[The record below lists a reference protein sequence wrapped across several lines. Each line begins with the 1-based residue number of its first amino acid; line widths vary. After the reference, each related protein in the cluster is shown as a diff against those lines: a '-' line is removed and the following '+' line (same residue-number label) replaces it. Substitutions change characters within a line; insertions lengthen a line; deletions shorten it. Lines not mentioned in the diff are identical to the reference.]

1 MATRFTPRRFAAL
14 LLPLALA
21 AVALA
26 SPAFARGPATGDPLP
41 ATRTALSGGDGPRV
55 LTLDLTRDANDIWDR
70 IRRGFGMPD
79 LDSPLVA
86 EQQLFYLNRP
96 GFLKQVF
103 ARGGRYLYYIV
114 DELERRG
121 MPTELALLPMV
132 ESSYNPLAYSRAHA
146 SGLWQFIPSTGKHY
160 NLTQDNWVDERRNV
174 ITSTNAALDYLQTI
188 YEMHGD
194 WHLALA
200 SYNWGEG
207 AVKRALQR
215 NLDEGKPGEYSALRM
230 PEETRNYV
238 PKLQAIKNIVS
249 QPELFHIELPYVAN
263 EMQFVTVSAPPG
275 IDLGTA
281 ARHADMPLDEFLA
294 LNPGFNRPAITTPG
308 HTFVVPA
315 DRAGRFEARLAETLR
330 SGSAW
335 RTHTVEPGEKLDTI
349 AEQYGL
355 TIAQL
360 RQLNGLGAQGG
371 VSAGQSLLVPDGI
384 DPSGAL
390 EASRLLPFAGVVAR
404 QQGLKLSGSAD
415 APANSSGRDPQ
426 LRFKGEKEPSIGLS
440 SPRLG
445 RASAGRQEEAKR
457 TSTREKPGKIVKE
470 VKGKHAGSQAAAKGR
485 AEPAGRTARQGAKA
499 SSPAAAAQPR
509 AARSTSKSAAPAAS
523 SSAKSAAP
531 AQKKGAAPAPKNKP
545 AKSSR

>member
-1 MATRFTPRRFAAL
+1 MTQTSP
-14 LLPLALA
+14 
-21 AVALA
+21 AVARDPIDMAAAPGA
-26 SPAFARGPATGDPLP
+26 SEAGAIGA
-41 ATRTALSGGDGPRV
+41 APRV

-96 GFLKQVF
+96 AFLKQVF

-160 NLTQDNWVDERRNV
+160 NLTQDHWVDERRNV

-215 NLDEGKPGEYSALRM
+215 NIDDGRPAEYSYLRM
-230 PEETRNYV
+230 PDETRNYV

-308 HTFVVPA
+308 HTFVIPA
-315 DRAGRFEARLAETLR
+315 DRASRFEARLAETLR
-330 SGSAW
+330 SGTGW
-335 RTHTVEPGEKLDTI
+335 RTHTVEPGERLDAI

-355 TIAQL
+355 TPAQL
-360 RQLNGLGAQGG
+360 RQLNGLGSQGG
-371 VSAGQSLLVPDGI
+371 VGAGHALLVPDGI
-384 DPSGAL
+384 DPAGAL
-390 EASRLLPFAGVVAR
+390 EASRLLPFASAAVR
-404 QQGLKLSGSAD
+404 QQGLRLSGSTESA
-415 APANSSGRDPQ
+415 SSSAGNDPQ
-426 LRFKGEKEPSIGLS
+426 LRFNPSKASPIGLS
-440 SPRLG
+440 SSRVAGAVAGRAEAGKPVRG
-445 RASAGRQEEAKR
+445 SDARRSKTTAKDARERAPAERASAAGRAR
-457 TSTREKPGKIVKE
+457 TSGSDARKAASGRAATPK
-470 VKGKHAGSQAAAKGR
+470 AGSATTNAAKPSVREG
-485 AEPAGRTARQGAKA
+485 
-499 SSPAAAAQPR
+499 
-509 AARSTSKSAAPAAS
+509 APAR
-523 SSAKSAAP
+523 AKGNPTGGKNAP
-531 AQKKGAAPAPKNKP
+531 ATAQGKLTKP
-545 AKSSR
+545 AR